1 MTRMFALVVCGL
13 SFGCAF
19 AHDLFIMPE
28 KFRIS
33 PGETLTIAIHNGDQF
48 PQSQSAPPMARL
60 REAALHSPGKVT
72 PVADLKLDGKRAVG
86 TVAVV
91 SPGYQILTIKVAE
104 NTENMEAGE
113 FLDYLK
119 EEGLSHVIDWRAKNS
134 ESDKKARERYSKYAK
149 AIVLAGAPDAG
160 FSRAA
165 GLPIEIIPEQ
175 APDAM
180 KPGESLPVR
189 VLFRGTPAANVQVI
203 VASATG
209 KPTPVGATA
218 ADGRIS
224 IRIPASG
231 VYRLHA
237 LQMER
242 CADPSAA
249 EWESFWAT
257 LTFEV
262 R

>member
-1 MTRMFALVVCGL
+1 
-13 SFGCAF
+13 
-19 AHDLFIMPE
+19 
-28 KFRIS
+28 
-33 PGETLTIAIHNGDQF
+33 
-48 PQSQSAPPMARL
+48 MARL
-60 REAALHSPGKVT
+60 REPSLHSPGKVT

-86 TVAVV
+86 AVAVA
-91 SPGYQILTIKVAE
+91 SPGYHILTIKVAE

-134 ESDKKARERYSKYAK
+134 EADKKARERYSKYAK

-160 FSRAA
+160 FSRAV

-175 APDAM
+175 APDAV
-180 KPGESLPVR
+180 KPGESLTVR
-189 VLFRGTPAANVQVI
+189 VLFRGAPAANVQVI
-203 VASATG
+203 AASATG
-209 KPTPVGATA
+209 KPTPLGSTG
-218 ADGRIS
+218 ADGRLPV
-224 IRIPASG
+224 RIPGSG
-231 VYRLHA
+231 TYRLHA

-242 CADPSAA
+242 CADPAA
-249 EWESFWAT
+249 ADWESFWAM